1 MPHQSNQC
9 GADKAMS
16 CCTHNITSALAV
28 MAAAD
33 HARHLRNL
41 ADLLARTTFR
51 GQTTNGELYYSDDTD
66 PHGRRVHLT
75 RTGLRALASPGTPNY
90 VLDRLRLALIGHGAK
105 LQIEL
110 DDLAINAPRGL
121 TPGADLQHALDALV
135 NRRTLERIRE
145 LEEDADDADLHLA
158 TLQHHLGTG
167 IDATIPRH
175 PAGSAR

>member
-1 MPHQSNQC
+1 MLHAQHYQRPRGDGRSRPRPPPPEPRRLTRPH
-9 GADKAMS
+9 
-16 CCTHNITSALAV
+16 H
-28 MAAAD
+28 
-33 HARHLRNL
+33 
-41 ADLLARTTFR
+41 
-51 GQTTNGELYYSDDTD
+51 DTD

-90 VLDRLRLALIGHGAK
+90 VLDRLRLALIG
-105 LQIEL
+105 
-110 DDLAINAPRGL
+110 
-121 TPGADLQHALDALV
+121 HALDALV

>member
-41 ADLLARTTFR
+41 ADLLARTTYR

-90 VLDRLRLALIGHGAK
+90 VLDRLRLALIG
-105 LQIEL
+105 
-110 DDLAINAPRGL
+110 
-121 TPGADLQHALDALV
+121 HALDALV